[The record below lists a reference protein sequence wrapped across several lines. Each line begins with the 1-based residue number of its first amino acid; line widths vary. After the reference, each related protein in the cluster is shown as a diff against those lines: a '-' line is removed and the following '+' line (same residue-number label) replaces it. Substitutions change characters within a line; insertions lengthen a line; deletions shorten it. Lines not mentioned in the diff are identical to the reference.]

1 MKKSTNVERAVSSLK
16 RAKRYVCVSAK
27 HVAFLKTRA
36 NRKFRRRQRA
46 ALRLGKEGDLRP
58 TLTGYDIA

>member
-16 RAKRYVCVSAK
+16 RAKKMVNTSHK
-27 HVAFLKTRA
+27 HIAFLKASA
-36 NRKFRRRQRA
+36 NRKFRRRQKA
-46 ALRLGKEGDLRP
+46 ALRLGQEGDLRP